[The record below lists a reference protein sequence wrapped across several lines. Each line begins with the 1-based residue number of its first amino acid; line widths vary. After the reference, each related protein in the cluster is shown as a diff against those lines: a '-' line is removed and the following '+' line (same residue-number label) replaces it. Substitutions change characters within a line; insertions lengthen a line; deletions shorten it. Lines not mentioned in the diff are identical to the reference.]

1 VYHARLRSSL
11 KTLERGRLPG
21 SNQMK
26 TTHHLR
32 VTGLAMLLTLAA
44 LMPRSADATVV
55 EFQTVMGNFEVN
67 LYDNAT
73 PATVANF
80 LEYVNNGDYSNAI
93 FHRSVPGFIVQGG
106 GFRFDLAWPVSN
118 IPARPAVVNEPE
130 FSNLR
135 GTIAMAKLG
144 NDPNSAT
151 SQWFFNLIDN
161 SAALDPQNGGFTVFG
176 EVVGTGMSVID
187 QMAAVP
193 RFGLGGAFNEIPLR
207 NYAGG
212 DPDAT
217 NLVTIS
223 AIIITD
229 STVDS
234 AGVAGLNPAPNTLIN
249 APPPVV
255 PPPVSSGGGGGSLGF
270 FAILGLL
277 ILNQV
282 KRGLRWT
289 RQK

>member
-1 VYHARLRSSL
+1 MTISEHI
-11 KTLERGRLPG
+11 
-21 SNQMK
+21 
-26 TTHHLR
+26 R
-32 VTGLAMLLTLAA
+32 VTGLTTLLALVA

-80 LEYVNNGDYSNAI
+80 LEYVNNGDYTNAI

-106 GFRFDLAWPVSN
+106 GFNFDLAWPVTN
-118 IPARPAVVNEPE
+118 IPSRPPVVNEPE

-144 NDPNSAT
+144 GDPDSAT
-151 SQWFFNLIDN
+151 SQWFFSLIDN

-193 RFGLGGAFNEIPLR
+193 RFGLGGAFGEIPLR

-234 AGVAGLNPAPNTLIN
+234 AGVAGLNPTPNTLIN

-255 PPPVSSGGGGGSLGF
+255 PPPVSSGGGGGSLGL
-270 FAILGLL
+270 FAIFGLL
-277 ILNQV
+277 ILNLFN
-282 KRGLRWT
+282 RAFRWN